1 MRVACDMPIAM
12 LRWSH
17 SCIAGGDARQAIIDS
32 AMGGKLE
39 LSKKDRVLFINQYEI
54 LKVLDADNADH
65 YEELIEILTNGYAIF
80 FSKLDEWVFDEMDVS
95 QGRLVL
101 DTLDMYRAVANH
113 FRENPGSPSAQ
124 HDWATFRGFDGNE
137 ETEYMSF
144 ACFLIEK
151 QGKFDEQRENEMY
164 SVSSLPS
171 KPRKVAQ
178 SCCADG
184 LPGFSLKWLAT
195 ARYMSS
201 VSRTSRPCETSISS
215 KTHSSSFEKKI
226 AYPFVRISM
235 SSS

>member
-17 SCIAGGDARQAIIDS
+17 SCIAGGDARQANVDS

-80 FSKLDEWVFDEMDVS
+80 FSKVDEWVFDEMDVS

-101 DTLDMYRAVANH
+101 DTLDMYRAFANH

-151 QGKFDEQRENEMY
+151 QGKFDEQRENENVGFN
-164 SVSSLPS
+164 SHSPSLP
-171 KPRKVAQ
+171 KYRRMLAAWQDNDRAFDLDAAQVAQ
-178 SCCADG
+178 ILDA
-184 LPGFSLKWLAT
+184 
-195 ARYMSS
+195 
-201 VSRTSRPCETSISS
+201 
-215 KTHSSSFEKKI
+215 
-226 AYPFVRISM
+226 
-235 SSS
+235 